1 MRVGGIPF
9 KVIGTLKSKGSM
21 GPMDQD
27 DLIFIPITTAQKKS
41 FRNCFPGHRFND
53 CRKRFGS

>member
-1 MRVGGIPF
+1 MRVGGTPF

-41 FRNCFPGHRFND
+41 FWN
-53 CRKRFGS
+53 